1 MQISTAQRRPF
12 CSCCETAATEHA
24 RLPITPY
31 SMQSSPL
38 QWQNLPASD
47 LQKTV
52 SLRTE
57 WDRLNQERSNLPF
70 MTADSIQLAIQIF
83 GAGNERLLVARQS
96 NSLVAMLIVVPAGRF
111 QWRTFQPSQLPLG
124 AWVASNSLTA
134 SELARSVCH
143 GPLGLCLGFSLT
155 QVDPL
160 LAPREA
166 ELADTKP
173 MDYIDTGW
181 IDIAGSYEDYWAA
194 RGKNLRQNMRK
205 QRNKLAAEGVV
216 TEMRSFTAP
225 EDMPDAIARYGV
237 LESAGWK
244 AGKGTAI
251 HPENDQGRFYIQLLQ
266 TAARQGGAVVFE
278 YLFNGKTVALNL
290 CLQRAGM
297 LVILKTTYDESIQAY
312 SPAFLLSQD
321 VLEKLFAEGQIH
333 RLEYYGRMMEW
344 HTRWTENQRGLYH
357 LTSYRWPW
365 LKSLAERRRQMQ
377 ASAAAPAPATEPP
390 AKAAATAE

>member
-1 MQISTAQRRPF
+1 
-12 CSCCETAATEHA
+12 
-24 RLPITPY
+24 
-31 SMQSSPL
+31 
-38 QWQNLPASD
+38 
-47 LQKTV
+47 
-52 SLRTE
+52 
-57 WDRLNQERSNLPF
+57 
-70 MTADSIQLAIQIF
+70 MTADAIGLAIQIF
-83 GAGNERLLVARQS
+83 GAGNERLLIACQHKIP
-96 NSLVAMLIVVPAGRF
+96 VAMLVVVPAGRF

-124 AWVASNSLTA
+124 AWVAAASLAPTA
-134 SELARSVCH
+134 LARGACR

-160 LAPREA
+160 LAPRED
-166 ELADTKP
+166 EQVDTKP
-173 MDYIDTGW
+173 MDYIATGW

-225 EDMPDAIARYGV
+225 EDMPDAIARYGA
-237 LESAGWK
+237 LE
-244 AGKGTAI
+244 GTAI
-251 HPENDQGRFYIQLLQ
+251 HPDNDQGRFYIQLLQ

-297 LVILKTTYDESIQAY
+297 LVILKTTYDENIQAY

-321 VLEKLFAEGQIH
+321 VLEKLFADGQIH

-344 HTRWTENQRGLYH
+344 HTRWTENQRSLYH

-377 ASAAAPAPATEPP
+377 ATATAPEPVAENP

>member
-1 MQISTAQRRPF
+1 
-12 CSCCETAATEHA
+12 
-24 RLPITPY
+24 
-31 SMQSSPL
+31 MQSQTL

-47 LQKTV
+47 LQKTA
-52 SLRTE
+52 SLRAE
-57 WDRLNQERSNLPF
+57 WDHLNQERSHLPF
-70 MTADSIQLAIQIF
+70 MTADAVGLAIQIF
-83 GAGNERLLVARQS
+83 GKGNERLLLARQAGTP
-96 NSLVAMLIVVPAGRF
+96 VAMLVVVPAGRF

-124 AWVASNSLTA
+124 TWVAAASLAATD
-134 SELARSVCH
+134 LARSVCR
-143 GPLGLCLGFSLT
+143 GPLGLCLAFSLT

-166 ELADTKP
+166 ERADGKP
-173 MDYIDTGW
+173 MDYIHTGW
-181 IDIAGSYEDYWAA
+181 IDIAGSFEDYWAA

-216 TEMRSFTAP
+216 TEMRTLTAA
-225 EDMPDAIARYGV
+225 EDMPGAIARYGA

-251 HPENDQGRFYIQLLQ
+251 HPDNDQGRFYIQLLQ
-266 TAARQGGAVVFE
+266 AAARQSGAVVFE

-290 CLQRAGM
+290 CLQRQGM
-297 LVILKTTYDESIQAY
+297 LVILKTTYDESVQAY

-344 HTRWTENQRGLYH
+344 HTRWTEQQRGLYH

-365 LKSLAERRRQMQ
+365 LKNLAERRRNVQTNPEV
-377 ASAAAPAPATEPP
+377 PAPAIESP
-390 AKAAATAE
+390 AKISASTE